1 MFTEPPVKIY
11 EWIEPRRISEPDPNP
26 VSTFKPSKPFA
37 STSVHNSAPVTR
49 GFASHNVFT
58 ERFSLDSKVSRRP
71 LPPIPKE
78 VEKPQPERNDSGLYK
93 KFRNTNVDALRW
105 QSRVF
110 GARSKPL
117 ARCGSEPNLVGE
129 DRQPRLSSSS
139 QSLEFLDT
147 LDAVEPQPEETRS
160 KPTVKNAF
168 LSLPRHCRAPPAS
181 AVATGNRE
189 PRPASDARDLTSP
202 EDGQTAAAVVRPL
215 PAAMILST
223 EDAMQSARGKS
234 TTRTSTLRR
243 QRPVSPGVRP
253 RSATYR
259 HSSLEELTASV
270 DRPDEQDL
278 DPAEDI
284 NPALPVGCRISS
296 CRLTSIQSLDLR
308 TSDDKTLCVRA
319 TNSRFYN
326 SSAVAET
333 GDRGH
338 MHRKEGGGCCVPFA
352 VGSWAPVQH
361 NVAWVEFYFRIK

>member
-11 EWIEPRRISEPDPNP
+11 EWIEPRQISEPDPNP

-37 STSVHNSAPVTR
+37 STSVHNTAPVTR
-49 GFASHNVFT
+49 GFASHNVFR

-78 VEKPQPERNDSGLYK
+78 VANPPPERNDSGLYK

-129 DRQPRLSSSS
+129 ERQPRLSSSS

-147 LDAVEPQPEETRS
+147 LDAVDPQPEQTRS

-168 LSLPRHCRAPPAS
+168 LSLPRHCRPPPPAS

-189 PRPASDARDLTSP
+189 PRPVSDPQALTSP
-202 EDGQTAAAVVRPL
+202 EDGQTAAAAVRPL
-215 PAAMILST
+215 PAAMMSSS
-223 EDAMQSARGKS
+223 EDAVQSARGKW

-270 DRPDEQDL
+270 DRPEHDL
-278 DPAEDI
+278 DPAEDF

-296 CRLTSIQSLDLR
+296 YRLLTSI
-308 TSDDKTLCVRA
+308 
-319 TNSRFYN
+319 
-326 SSAVAET
+326 
-333 GDRGH
+333 
-338 MHRKEGGGCCVPFA
+338 
-352 VGSWAPVQH
+352 
-361 NVAWVEFYFRIK
+361 NVKNLTV